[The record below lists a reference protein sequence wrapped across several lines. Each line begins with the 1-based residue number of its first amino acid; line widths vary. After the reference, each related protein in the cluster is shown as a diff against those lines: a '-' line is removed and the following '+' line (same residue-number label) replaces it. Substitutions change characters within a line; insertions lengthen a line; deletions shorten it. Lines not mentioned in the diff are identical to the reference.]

1 MLNSYFLKKY
11 GTFSIYFFL
20 NKMPHS
26 ILPGT
31 AAHFVFKSQAC
42 DLHTNFLI
50 KSLSKGKDSCHA
62 DRQLTKQF
70 YCFFPRKRVRKTRK
84 SQLGRANSQYTT
96 FSAAAI
102 IWTFPGQPKPGDKT
116 EIWAHFK
123 DFSTGLK
130 CLIQHRV
137 TVKCQ
142 IPHRGATSPALTEH
156 FCLRT
161 WGKPLFLDNSDF
173 FG

>member
-96 FSAAAI
+96 YSAAAI
-102 IWTFPGQPKPGDKT
+102 IWTFPGQPNQVIKQK
-116 EIWAHFK
+116 F
-123 DFSTGLK
+123 GLI
-130 CLIQHRV
+130 LR
-137 TVKCQ
+137 
-142 IPHRGATSPALTEH
+142 TSPLAWNVWSSIESQWSVRSHTGEQ
-156 FCLRT
+156 
-161 WGKPLFLDNSDF
+161 PLQP
-173 FG
+173 